1 MSCVVN
7 IFSSLS
13 LQIVGLRA
21 FGRGAIYPI
30 VRPISEAEKGLKR
43 YVKSSFCESRK
54 RLFCMQV
61 GGVKAL
67 QAALKIQL
75 A

>member
-7 IFSSLS
+7 ISSSLS

-21 FGRGAIYPI
+21 SGISI
-30 VRPISEAEKGLKR
+30 VRPISEAEKGPKR
-43 YVKSSFCESRK
+43 HVKSSFCESRK

>member
-1 MSCVVN
+1 MLCVDN
-7 IFSSLS
+7 IFSLS
-13 LQIVGLRA
+13 TNSEIAGIWEGCNL
-21 FGRGAIYPI
+21 FI
-30 VRPISEAEKGLKR
+30 VRPISEDEEGLKR

>member
-13 LQIVGLRA
+13 PNSGIAGIWEGCNLS
-21 FGRGAIYPI
+21 I

>member
-1 MSCVVN
+1 MLCVDN
-7 IFSSLS
+7 IFSLS
-13 LQIVGLRA
+13 TNSEIAGIWEGCNLS
-21 FGRGAIYPI
+21 I
-30 VRPISEAEKGLKR
+30 VRPISEVEEGLKR

>member
-1 MSCVVN
+1 MLCVDN
-7 IFSSLS
+7 IFSLYK
-13 LQIVGLRA
+13 LVGLRA
-21 FGRGAIYPI
+21 SGISI
-30 VRPISEAEKGLKR
+30 VRPISEAEKGPKR
-43 YVKSSFCESRK
+43 HVKSSFCESRK

>member
-21 FGRGAIYPI
+21 SGRGCNLSI
-30 VRPISEAEKGLKR
+30 VRPISEGEEGLKR